1 MWVDVGHRVRGITS
15 LGRSSCCELLPSVRG
30 LEPGVRR
37 AEVWN
42 RLEAGVYNVRRESRG
57 TGSQTFMEKK
67 GIVK

>member
-15 LGRSSCCELLPSVRG
+15 LGRSSCYELLPSVRG
-30 LEPGVRR
+30 LEPGVCC

-42 RLEAGVYNVRRESRG
+42 RLEAGVYNVGRESRG

-67 GIVK
+67 RIVK